1 MTFNN
6 EISVITISG
15 LLGIINYW
23 IFYQLDLFNFFNNKN
38 SDEKGTLI
46 VLLGL
51 VNIVSFQLISNNT
64 EFHIIFVIIISLILS
79 IAVELFVLYSIKR
92 ISEFIISNY
101 FKNVKSYKVFE
112 NSLASLFE
120 ENSDKELFVYIY
132 DFNDKLIDYGYVDS
146 YTYENNE
153 NNIILALSN
162 DYEIFKETRDIEELD
177 YDKVFIDFD
186 RKIKIYPFIVGDSR
200 EEDIDKLQNN
210 DREQYIREVE
220 KEDLLR
226 IHENVMFWIEN
237 CDNKTS
243 IILGVVG
250 IILTIFLTSDSL
262 SNLVNNIEES
272 ITNMNWLNFIYLI
285 AVLLTILFLAISITF
300 LVKVLISNTNP
311 ETIDK
316 KDIKT
321 NSLLHFESINKIES
335 NDEYI
340 EKIKATDKDDY
351 LRDLTSQIMI
361 NSHIT
366 TIKFRNYNIG
376 VKFLAKTIILLFI
389 SVILSYTIF

>member
-112 NSLASLFE
+112 NSLESLFE

-132 DFNDKLIDYGYVDS
+132 DFNDK
-146 YTYENNE
+146 
-153 NNIILALSN
+153 
-162 DYEIFKETRDIEELD
+162 
-177 YDKVFIDFD
+177 
-186 RKIKIYPFIVGDSR
+186 
-200 EEDIDKLQNN
+200 
-210 DREQYIREVE
+210 
-220 KEDLLR
+220 
-226 IHENVMFWIEN
+226 
-237 CDNKTS
+237 
-243 IILGVVG
+243 
-250 IILTIFLTSDSL
+250 
-262 SNLVNNIEES
+262 
-272 ITNMNWLNFIYLI
+272 
-285 AVLLTILFLAISITF
+285 
-300 LVKVLISNTNP
+300 
-311 ETIDK
+311 
-316 KDIKT
+316 
-321 NSLLHFESINKIES
+321 
-335 NDEYI
+335 
-340 EKIKATDKDDY
+340 
-351 LRDLTSQIMI
+351 
-361 NSHIT
+361 
-366 TIKFRNYNIG
+366 
-376 VKFLAKTIILLFI
+376 
-389 SVILSYTIF
+389 